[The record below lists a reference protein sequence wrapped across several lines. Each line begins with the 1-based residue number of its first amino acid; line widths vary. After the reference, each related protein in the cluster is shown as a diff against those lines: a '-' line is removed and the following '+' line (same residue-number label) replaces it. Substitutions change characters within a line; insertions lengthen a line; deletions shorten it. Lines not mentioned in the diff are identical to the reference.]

1 MNKKYLVELLDNKGL
16 TFQDMAKIMEIK
28 KDSLYRKVAGIN
40 GFNLKDIKLILQIV
54 GRTFEDVFLGGN
66 DK

>member
-40 GFNLKDIKLILQIV
+40 GFNLKDIKLILQTV